1 MSLKHLVEQ
10 RINHTMQHKRL
21 CKLLGLD
28 YTIEYKK
35 GVENKVAC
43 ALSRKEGRI
52 GHFGQVMTLS
62 ELVPQWV
69 NDTTQSYESDPWI
82 DMVKQRI
89 IENETYEKL
98 YNEEGDILRYKGRL
112 CIGEKAGWREKL
124 LVEMYDSRLGGHSGM
139 LGTYQRM
146 KKLFYWPK
154 LKESVHEHV
163 RNYEICQMSKAEH
176 VKVSGLLQALDVP
189 KGAWESIS
197 MYFISGLPRSE
208 GKIVIMV
215 VVDRF
220 TKCSHFL
227 ALSYPFTATGIA

>member
-1 MSLKHLVEQ
+1 LVGSKFIIKTDQMSLKHLVEQ

-35 GVENKVAC
+35 GVENKVAD

-89 IENETYEKL
+89 IENETYES
-98 YNEEGDILRYKGRL
+98 Y
-112 CIGEKAGWREKL
+112 
-124 LVEMYDSRLGGHSGM
+124 
-139 LGTYQRM
+139 TM
-146 KKLFYWPK
+146 KKGTFSDT
-154 LKESVHEHV
+154 KEGFALEKRQVGE
-163 RNYEICQMSKAEH
+163 RNYWLRCMTQ
-176 VKVSGLLQALDVP
+176 G
-189 KGAWESIS
+189 
-197 MYFISGLPRSE
+197 
-208 GKIVIMV
+208 
-215 VVDRF
+215 
-220 TKCSHFL
+220 
-227 ALSYPFTATGIA
+227 